1 MEVNEIIGQLKEMSS
16 EKFKQNVVRMGIPE
30 ENSIGVSTV
39 MLRKMVPKIGR
50 SNELAWEL
58 WNTGY
63 HEAKLLAVLL
73 MEKKKVTL
81 DDVRKMMT
89 QVYSWDLCDHICKNL
104 IIKIPGYQDLILEWC
119 DNPGTYYRRAV
130 FTLIA
135 SVSVH
140 EKNVTEEE
148 ITSYL
153 NLIKECSDDNR
164 EHVKKAVSWALREIG
179 KINFDYLERAIE
191 TAEELKERPSK
202 ACQWIAKDAMKELET
217 LVKVEGRTRLITS
230 KSQMA
235 KEQELS

>member
-50 SNELAWEL
+50 SNELAWDL

-119 DNPGTYYRRAV
+119 DNPNTYYRRAV

-140 EKNVTEEE
+140 EKDVTEEE

-153 NLIKECSDDNR
+153 NLIRECSDDNR

-191 TAEELKERPSK
+191 AAEELKERPSK

>member
-1 MEVNEIIGQLKEMSS
+1 MSWH
-16 EKFKQNVVRMGIPE
+16 GIYG
-30 ENSIGVSTV
+30 ILV
-39 MLRKMVPKIGR
+39 I
-50 SNELAWEL
+50 
-58 WNTGY
+58 
-63 HEAKLLAVLL
+63 
-73 MEKKKVTL
+73 TL

-119 DNPGTYYRRAV
+119 DNPNTYYRRAV

-140 EKNVTEEE
+140 EKDVTEEE

-153 NLIKECSDDNR
+153 NLIRECSDDNR

-191 TAEELKERPSK
+191 AAEELKERPSK

>member
-1 MEVNEIIGQLKEMSS
+1 MEAKEIIQQLKEMSS
-16 EKFKQNVVRMGIPE
+16 DKFKQNVVRMGIPE

-50 SNELAWEL
+50 SNELAWDL

-104 IIKIPGYQDLILEWC
+104 IIKIPGYQNLILEWC
-119 DNPGTYYRRAV
+119 DNSNTYYRRAV

-153 NLIKECSDDNR
+153 NLIKECSEDNR

-179 KINFDYLERAIE
+179 KIDYNYLERAIE
-191 TAEELKERPSK
+191 TAQELKERSSK
-202 ACQWIAKDAMKELET
+202 ACQWIAKDALKELET

-235 KEQELS
+235 KEQGLS

>member
-1 MEVNEIIGQLKEMSS
+1 
-16 EKFKQNVVRMGIPE
+16 MGIPE

-58 WNTGY
+58 WKTGY

-81 DDVRKMMT
+81 ADVKTMME

-104 IIKIPGYQDLILEWC
+104 IIKIPGYQDLIWEWS
-119 DNPGTYYRRAV
+119 DKPGLYYKRAV

-140 EKNVTEEE
+140 EKTVTEEE
-148 ITSYL
+148 IDSYL
-153 NLIKECSDDNR
+153 KLIKDCADDNR
-164 EHVKKAVSWALREIG
+164 EHVKKAISWALREIG
-179 KINFDYLERAIE
+179 KMNYDYLERAVE
-191 TAEELKERPSK
+191 TAYELRERPSK
-202 ACQWIAKDAMKELET
+202 ACQWIAKDALKELET

-235 KEQELS
+235 KEQGFD